1 LRRSSAKRMEQA
13 NDNAVERIL
22 TSKPVLVGVRPA
34 REVVPGMH
42 DRLFLHAGPPIQWN
56 KMCGPV
62 KGAVIGAML
71 YEGLAES
78 ESEAIQRLDN
88 GDIQFSPT
96 HHHRAVSPMAGIVSP
111 SMPVFMVKNRT
122 FGNEAYCTINEGVGR
137 VKTLRFGANSR
148 EVIER
153 LHWMREML
161 APALDQAIRVSG
173 EIDLK
178 TIIAE
183 ALRRGDECHNR
194 NKSATT
200 IFFRTITNPLLKTE
214 LDKKAISSV
223 LDFVGG
229 NDHFFLN
236 LSMAS
241 SKVTMDAAH
250 GVPFSTVVT
259 VMTTNG
265 VEFGI
270 RVSGLGDEW
279 FTAPAPHQTGGKIF
293 EGYSREDA
301 NPVFGDSYISEPA
314 GIGAFAMAASPAI
327 SEFVGSTPS
336 FGIQLTKRMYK
347 ITLAKHSDFRIPYL
361 DYEGTPTGICLA
373 KVVRTGIVPVVNTG
387 VAHKKPGIGQIG
399 AGIAK
404 APMGCFRKAARK
416 FKEKYAIQL

>member
-1 LRRSSAKRMEQA
+1 MKKSSAKRLKEA
-13 NDNAVERIL
+13 NGIAIERML
-22 TSKPVLVGVRPA
+22 ASRPVLIGVRLA
-34 REVVPGMH
+34 REVIPGMH
-42 DRLFLHAGPPIQWN
+42 ERLFLHSGPPIEWN
-56 KMCGPV
+56 RMCGPMR
-62 KGAVIGAML
+62 GAIIGAML
-71 YEGLAES
+71 YEGLAQS
-78 ESEAIQRLDN
+78 ESDATERLDK
-88 GDIQFSPT
+88 GEVKFAPT
-96 HHHRAVSPMAGIVSP
+96 HHHRTVSPMAGIVSP
-111 SMPVFMVKNRT
+111 SMPVFLVKNKA

-137 VKTLRFGANSR
+137 VKTLRFGANSQ

-153 LHWMREML
+153 LHWMRETL
-161 APALDQAIRVSG
+161 APALDQAIRVCG

-178 TIIAE
+178 RIIAE

-194 NKSATT
+194 NKSATA
-200 IFFRTITNPLLKTE
+200 IFFRTITSPLLRTD
-214 LDKKAISSV
+214 LDKTAISSI

-241 SKVTMDAAH
+241 SKVTMDTAH
-250 GVPFSTVVT
+250 GVPSSTVVT

-270 RVSGLGDEW
+270 RVSGLGDQW
-279 FTAPAPHQTGGKIF
+279 FTAPAPHQMVGKLF

-336 FGIQLTKRMYK
+336 FGIRLTKRMHK
-347 ITLAKHSDFRIPYL
+347 ITLARHNEFRIPYL

-387 VAHKKPGIGQIG
+387 VAHKKSGIGQIG

-404 APMGCFRKAARK
+404 APMRCFRKAARK
-416 FKEKYAIQL
+416 FKEEYGIQL

>member
-1 LRRSSAKRMEQA
+1 MKQA
-13 NDNAVERIL
+13 NNEAVERIQK
-22 TSKPVLVGVRPA
+22 SKPVLVGVRPA
-34 REVVPGMH
+34 RDVIPGMH
-42 DRLFLHAGPPIQWN
+42 EKLFLHAGPPIQWN

-96 HHHRAVSPMAGIVSP
+96 HHHRTVSPMAGIVSP
-111 SMPVFMVKNRT
+111 SMPVFIVTNKT
-122 FGNEAYCTINEGVGR
+122 FGNEAYCTVNEGVGR
-137 VKTLRFGANSR
+137 VKTLRFGANSAD
-148 EVIER
+148 VIER
-153 LHWMREML
+153 LRWMREAL
-161 APALDQAIRVSG
+161 APALDKAIKVSG

-194 NKSATT
+194 NKSATA
-200 IFFRTITNPLLKTE
+200 IFFRTITNRLLRTD
-214 LDKKAISSV
+214 LDKEEISAI

-241 SKVTMDAAH
+241 SKATMDAAH
-250 GVPFSTVVT
+250 GVPVSTIVT
-259 VMTTNG
+259 AMTTNG

-270 RVSGLGDEW
+270 RVSGLGDDW
-279 FTAPAPHQTGGKIF
+279 FTAPAPHQTGGKLF
-293 EGYSREDA
+293 EGFSKKDA

-336 FGIQLTKRMYK
+336 FGIHLTKRMYR
-347 ITLAKHSDFRIPYL
+347 ITLAKHRDFRIPYL
-361 DYEGTPTGICLA
+361 DYEGTPTGICLE
-373 KVVRTGIVPVVNTG
+373 KVLRRGIVPVVNTG
-387 VAHKKPGIGQIG
+387 VAHKEPGIGQIG
-399 AGIAK
+399 AGIAE
-404 APMGCFRKAARK
+404 APMVCFRKAARK
-416 FKEKYAIQL
+416 FKEQYGIHL

>member
-1 LRRSSAKRMEQA
+1 MKRVKQA
-13 NDNAVERIL
+13 NNEAVERIQK
-22 TSKPVLVGVRPA
+22 SKPVLVGVRPA
-34 REVVPGMH
+34 RDVIPGMH
-42 DRLFLHAGPPIQWN
+42 EKLFLHAGPPIQWN

-96 HHHRAVSPMAGIVSP
+96 HHHRTVSPMAGIVSP
-111 SMPVFMVKNRT
+111 SMPVFIVTNKT
-122 FGNEAYCTINEGVGR
+122 FGNEAYCTVNEGVGR
-137 VKTLRFGANSR
+137 VKTLRFGANSAD
-148 EVIER
+148 VIER
-153 LHWMREML
+153 LRWMREAL
-161 APALDQAIRVSG
+161 APALDKAIKVSG

-194 NKSATT
+194 NKSATA
-200 IFFRTITNPLLKTE
+200 IFFRTITNRLLRTD
-214 LDKKAISSV
+214 LDKEEISAI

-241 SKVTMDAAH
+241 SKATMDAAH
-250 GVPFSTVVT
+250 GVPVSTIVT
-259 VMTTNG
+259 AMTTNG

-270 RVSGLGDEW
+270 RVSGLGDDW
-279 FTAPAPHQTGGKIF
+279 FTAPAPHQTGGKLF
-293 EGYSREDA
+293 EGFSKKDA

-336 FGIQLTKRMYK
+336 FGIHLTKRMYR
-347 ITLAKHSDFRIPYL
+347 ITLAKHRDFRIPYL
-361 DYEGTPTGICLA
+361 DYEGTPTGICLE
-373 KVVRTGIVPVVNTG
+373 KVLRRGIVPVVNTG
-387 VAHKKPGIGQIG
+387 VAHKEPGIGQIG
-399 AGIAK
+399 AGIAE
-404 APMGCFRKAARK
+404 APMVCFRKAARK
-416 FKEKYAIQL
+416 FKEQYGIHL

>member
-1 LRRSSAKRMEQA
+1 MKRSSAKRLKEA
-13 NDNAVERIL
+13 NGEAIERIL
-22 TSKPVLVGVRPA
+22 KSRPVLVGVRPA
-34 REVVPGMH
+34 REVIPGMH
-42 DRLFLHAGPPIQWN
+42 ERLFLHSGPPIEWN
-56 KMCGPV
+56 RMCGPV
-62 KGAVIGAML
+62 RGAAIGAML
-71 YEGLAES
+71 YEGFAQS
-78 ESEAIQRLDN
+78 ESDAAQRLDN
-88 GDIQFSPT
+88 GEIEFSPT
-96 HHHRAVSPMAGIVSP
+96 HHHRTVSPMAGIVSP
-111 SMPVFMVKNRT
+111 SMPVFIVKNKT

-137 VKTLRFGANSR
+137 VKTLRFGANSK

-153 LHWMREML
+153 LRWMREIL
-161 APALDQAIRVSG
+161 APALDQGVRICG

-194 NKSATT
+194 NKSATI
-200 IFFRTITNPLLKTE
+200 IFFRTITSPLFKTE
-214 LDKKAISSV
+214 LDKNAISSV

-241 SKVTMDAAH
+241 SKATMDAAH
-250 GVPFSTVVT
+250 GVPSSTVVT

-279 FTAPAPHQTGGKIF
+279 FTAPAPHQTGGKLF
-293 EGYSREDA
+293 EGYSRKDA

-347 ITLAKHSDFRIPYL
+347 ITLAKHSEFKIPYL
-361 DYEGTPTGICLA
+361 DYEGTPTGICLE

>member
-1 LRRSSAKRMEQA
+1 VKQA
-13 NDNAVERIL
+13 NNEAVERIQK
-22 TSKPVLVGVRPA
+22 SKTVLVGVRPA
-34 REVVPGMH
+34 RDVIPGMH
-42 DRLFLHAGPPIQWN
+42 EKLFLHAGPPIQWN

-96 HHHRAVSPMAGIVSP
+96 HHHRTVSPMAGIVSP
-111 SMPVFMVKNRT
+111 SMPVFIVTNKT
-122 FGNEAYCTINEGVGR
+122 FGNEAYCTVNEGVGR
-137 VKTLRFGANSR
+137 VKTLRFGANSAD
-148 EVIER
+148 VIER
-153 LHWMREML
+153 LRWMREAL
-161 APALDQAIRVSG
+161 APALDKAIKVSG

-194 NKSATT
+194 NKSATA
-200 IFFRTITNPLLKTE
+200 IFFRTITNRLLRTD
-214 LDKKAISSV
+214 LDKEEISAI

-241 SKVTMDAAH
+241 SKATMDAAH
-250 GVPFSTVVT
+250 GVPVSTIVT
-259 VMTTNG
+259 AMTTNG

-270 RVSGLGDEW
+270 RVSGLGDDW
-279 FTAPAPHQTGGKIF
+279 FTAPAPHQTGGKLF
-293 EGYSREDA
+293 EGFSKKDA

-336 FGIQLTKRMYK
+336 FGIHLTKRMYR
-347 ITLAKHSDFRIPYL
+347 ITLAKHRDFRIPYL
-361 DYEGTPTGICLA
+361 DYEGTPTGICLE
-373 KVVRTGIVPVVNTG
+373 KVLRRGIVPVVNTG
-387 VAHKKPGIGQIG
+387 VAHKEPGIGQIG
-399 AGIAK
+399 AGIAE
-404 APMGCFRKAARK
+404 APMVCFRKAARK
-416 FKEKYAIQL
+416 FKEQYGIHL

>member
-1 LRRSSAKRMEQA
+1 
-13 NDNAVERIL
+13 
-22 TSKPVLVGVRPA
+22 
-34 REVVPGMH
+34 MH
-42 DRLFLHAGPPIQWN
+42 EKLFLHAGPPIQWN

-88 GDIQFSPT
+88 EDIQFSPT
-96 HHHRAVSPMAGIVSP
+96 HHHRTVSPMAGIVSP
-111 SMPVFMVKNRT
+111 SMPVFIVTNKT
-122 FGNEAYCTINEGVGR
+122 FGNEAYCTVNEGVGR
-137 VKTLRFGANSR
+137 VKTLRFGANSAD
-148 EVIER
+148 VIER
-153 LHWMREML
+153 LRWMREAL
-161 APALDQAIRVSG
+161 APALDKAIKVSG

-194 NKSATT
+194 NKSATA
-200 IFFRTITNPLLKTE
+200 IFFRTITNRLLRTD
-214 LDKKAISSV
+214 LDKEEISAI

-241 SKVTMDAAH
+241 SKATMDAAH
-250 GVPFSTVVT
+250 GVPVSTIVT
-259 VMTTNG
+259 AMTTNG

-270 RVSGLGDEW
+270 RVSGLGDDW
-279 FTAPAPHQTGGKIF
+279 FTAPAPHQTGGKLF
-293 EGYSREDA
+293 EGFSKKDA

-336 FGIQLTKRMYK
+336 FGIHLTKRMYR
-347 ITLAKHSDFRIPYL
+347 ITLAKHRDFRIPYL
-361 DYEGTPTGICLA
+361 DYEGTPTGICLE
-373 KVVRTGIVPVVNTG
+373 KVLRRGIVPVVNTG
-387 VAHKKPGIGQIG
+387 VAHKEPGIGQIG
-399 AGIAK
+399 AGIAE
-404 APMGCFRKAARK
+404 APMVCFRKAARK
-416 FKEKYAIQL
+416 FKEQYGIHL

>member
-1 LRRSSAKRMEQA
+1 VKQA
-13 NDNAVERIL
+13 NNEAVERIQK
-22 TSKPVLVGVRPA
+22 SKPVLVGVRPA
-34 REVVPGMH
+34 RDVIPGMH
-42 DRLFLHAGPPIQWN
+42 EKLFLHAGPPIQWN

-96 HHHRAVSPMAGIVSP
+96 HHHRTVSPMAGIVSP
-111 SMPVFMVKNRT
+111 SMPVFIVTNKT
-122 FGNEAYCTINEGVGR
+122 FGNEAYCTVNEGVGR
-137 VKTLRFGANSR
+137 VKTLRFGANSAD
-148 EVIER
+148 VIER
-153 LHWMREML
+153 LRWMREAL
-161 APALDQAIRVSG
+161 APALDKAIKVSG

-194 NKSATT
+194 NKSATA
-200 IFFRTITNPLLKTE
+200 IFFRTITNRLLRTD
-214 LDKKAISSV
+214 LDKEEISAI

-241 SKVTMDAAH
+241 SKATMDAAH
-250 GVPFSTVVT
+250 GVPVSTIVT
-259 VMTTNG
+259 AMTTNG

-270 RVSGLGDEW
+270 RVSGLGDDW
-279 FTAPAPHQTGGKIF
+279 FTAPAPHQTGGKLF
-293 EGYSREDA
+293 EGFSKKDA

-336 FGIQLTKRMYK
+336 FGIHLTKRMYR
-347 ITLAKHSDFRIPYL
+347 ITLAKHRDFRIPYL
-361 DYEGTPTGICLA
+361 DYEGTPTGICLE
-373 KVVRTGIVPVVNTG
+373 KVLRRGIVPVVNTG
-387 VAHKKPGIGQIG
+387 VAHKEPGIGQIG
-399 AGIAK
+399 AGIAE
-404 APMGCFRKAARK
+404 APMVCFRKAARK
-416 FKEKYAIQL
+416 FKEQYGIHL

>member
-1 LRRSSAKRMEQA
+1 MKQA
-13 NDNAVERIL
+13 NNEAVERIQK
-22 TSKPVLVGVRPA
+22 SKTVLVGVRPA
-34 REVVPGMH
+34 RDVIPGMH
-42 DRLFLHAGPPIQWN
+42 EKLFLHAGPPIQWN

-96 HHHRAVSPMAGIVSP
+96 HHHRTVSPMAGIVSP
-111 SMPVFMVKNRT
+111 SMPVFIVTNKT
-122 FGNEAYCTINEGVGR
+122 FGNEAYCTVNEGVGR
-137 VKTLRFGANSR
+137 VKTLRFGANSAD
-148 EVIER
+148 VIER
-153 LHWMREML
+153 LRWMREAL
-161 APALDQAIRVSG
+161 APALDKAIKVSG

-194 NKSATT
+194 NKSATA
-200 IFFRTITNPLLKTE
+200 IFFRTITNRLLRTD
-214 LDKKAISSV
+214 LDKEEISAI

-241 SKVTMDAAH
+241 SKATMDAAH
-250 GVPFSTVVT
+250 GVPVSTIVT
-259 VMTTNG
+259 AMTTNG

-270 RVSGLGDEW
+270 RVSGLGDDW
-279 FTAPAPHQTGGKIF
+279 FTAPAPHQTGGKLF
-293 EGYSREDA
+293 EGFSKKDA

-336 FGIQLTKRMYK
+336 FGIHLTKRMYR
-347 ITLAKHSDFRIPYL
+347 ITLAKHRDFRIPYL
-361 DYEGTPTGICLA
+361 DYEGTPTGICLE
-373 KVVRTGIVPVVNTG
+373 KVLRRGIVPVVNTG
-387 VAHKKPGIGQIG
+387 VAHKEPGIGQIG
-399 AGIAK
+399 AGIAE
-404 APMGCFRKAARK
+404 APMVCFRKAARK
-416 FKEKYAIQL
+416 FKEQYGIHL